1 MAANVAPIIIIKR
14 KKKGH
19 AAHHG
24 GAWKVAYA
32 DFVTAMMAFFLLLWL
47 LNSTTQEQ
55 RSGISEYFNAASA
68 SRNTSGV
75 GKILGGATITL
86 DGPSKGKG
94 APIGLP
100 IPTPEK
106 NTEKTD
112 AESEDKVNAGA
123 KDERAKDP
131 DNAGKNKELPTD
143 DMSEAQMKEVMR
155 KREDK
160 VFEKAEKAIKRAVET
175 TPGLRRLSENLV
187 VERTAEGLR
196 IQIIDQDKTSMFASG
211 SSVPYQH
218 ARQLLGVIAQVIAK
232 MPNKV
237 SLSGHTDG
245 TPYARGASYT
255 NWELSTDRAH
265 AARRLLIRYGL
276 KSTRLRRVVGRAGTE
291 HLIKSDP
298 TSPRNRRLSITL
310 LRQDGTP
317 PKVGTSPPAQRIKSL
332 SPAPV
337 LAPPTPELAPATPN
351 LTPPPP
357 VASDD
362 GRLILSPPK
371 GARKAPQRR

>member
-55 RSGISEYFNAASA
+55 RSGISEYFNAASV
-68 SRNTSGV
+68 SRNTSGA

-106 NTEKTD
+106 DTAKTD

-123 KDERAKDP
+123 KDERSKDP

-143 DMSEAQMKEVMR
+143 NMSEAQMKEVMR

-160 VFEKAEKAIKRAVET
+160 MFEKAEKALKRAVET

-218 ARQLLGVIAQVIAK
+218 ARQLIEVIAQVIAK

-276 KSTRLRRVVGRAGTE
+276 KSKRLRRVVLPRRHGTLDQVRPHFTPQPATIDYAVASRRHTAQGWHIPPSTTDQIPVTRPRAGAANPRACARNPE
-291 HLIKSDP
+291 SDASA
-298 TSPRNRRLSITL
+298 TRRL
-310 LRQDGTP
+310 G
-317 PKVGTSPPAQRIKSL
+317 
-332 SPAPV
+332 
-337 LAPPTPELAPATPN
+337 
-351 LTPPPP
+351 
-357 VASDD
+357 
-362 GRLILSPPK
+362 
-371 GARKAPQRR
+371 

>member
-1 MAANVAPIIIIKR
+1 
-14 KKKGH
+14 
-19 AAHHG
+19 
-24 GAWKVAYA
+24 
-32 DFVTAMMAFFLLLWL
+32 MMAFFLLLWL

-55 RSGISEYFNAASA
+55 RSGISEYFNAASM
-68 SRNTSGV
+68 SRNTSSA
-75 GKILGGATITL
+75 GKILGWATITL

-131 DNAGKNKELPTD
+131 DNAGKNKDQPPE

-160 VFEKAEKAIKRAVET
+160 MFEQAEKALKRAVET

-196 IQIIDQDKTSMFASG
+196 IQIIDQDKTSMFARG

-218 ARQLLGVIAQVIAK
+218 TRQLLEVIAQVIAK
-232 MPNKV
+232 MLNKV

-265 AARRLLIRYGL
+265 ATRRQLIHFGL
-276 KSTRLRRVVGRAGTE
+276 KPERLRRMVGRADTE

-298 TSPRNRRLSITL
+298 TSPRNRWLSITL

-317 PKVGTSPPAQRIKSL
+317 PKVGTSPPQRPIKSL

-337 LAPPTPELAPATPN
+337 LAPPTPKLAPATPN
-351 LTPPPP
+351 LAPPPP
-357 VASDD
+357 VASED
-362 GRLILSPPK
+362 GRLRLSPPK
-371 GARKAPQRR
+371 GAPRTP